1 MQNTVGHDN
10 VNKMFNIQQ
19 KDSSQN
25 KKKQNSL
32 VYKEI
37 YHTFIFMQLV
47 IILAASESST
57 QCWCTGGKKTGVKC

>member
-25 KKKQNSL
+25 KKKQNCL
-32 VYKEI
+32 IYKEI
-37 YHTFIFMQLV
+37 YHTFIFM
-47 IILAASESST
+47 
-57 QCWCTGGKKTGVKC
+57 